1 MGFWKN
7 GPDTLAA
14 GVLFC
19 ARCALP
25 CPHLMPLVFFW
36 FVIPAHSGL
45 SVLKVCTL
53 LMCGILNFRSRQRD
67 L

>member
-14 GVLFC
+14 GVHFAPDAPYRVRICCRSFSSGLSS
-19 ARCALP
+19 
-25 CPHLMPLVFFW
+25 
-36 FVIPAHSGL
+36 PAHSGL
-45 SVLKVCTL
+45 SALKVCTL